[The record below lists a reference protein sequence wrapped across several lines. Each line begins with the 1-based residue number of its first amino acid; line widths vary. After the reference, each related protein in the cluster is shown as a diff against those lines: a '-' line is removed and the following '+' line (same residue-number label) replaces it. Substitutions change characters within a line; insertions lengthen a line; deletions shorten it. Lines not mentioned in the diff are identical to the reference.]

1 MTFKVLLLV
10 NKTLGNL
17 DEALEN
23 CQKWWESLEIYHSD
37 NRAMKAE
44 LLVEFGTVY
53 LAKADFGKDSQKTTE
68 NLLKAISYMKKG
80 AEMAEQLG
88 ISTLLCETLDGL
100 AFAYHSKGEL
110 HNALNFAQKARDLK
124 NNFNNKA
131 AKADNLK
138 ILGGINL
145 ALERLEEAEQNFKE
159 ALQLS
164 LECEDQ
170 ELIAGSYGRL
180 GFISMKKNDFE
191 TAISCLNRSTAITDK
206 LRKSIGHQA
215 QKISFVEINT
225 QNYHTLELVYFHCER
240 YNDALVTSER
250 RKARAFIDMI
260 HAKYWSR
267 GHLPVSQSLT
277 EPSFEKLRMIVDNEK
292 AIFVVFSDHLKYQD
306 GIFMVWLMVPGKGI
320 IIVDIVKMG
329 EFASVIRDLRR
340 MICPSDSVPVRK
352 SRNIQERNIFEED
365 NLDENDSGME

>member
-1 MTFKVLLLV
+1 MLFR
-10 NKTLGNL
+10 
-17 DEALEN
+17 
-23 CQKWWESLEIYHSD
+23 S
-37 NRAMKAE
+37 
-44 LLVEFGTVY
+44 
-53 LAKADFGKDSQKTTE
+53 
-68 NLLKAISYMKKG
+68 
-80 AEMAEQLG
+80 
-88 ISTLLCETLDGL
+88 
-100 AFAYHSKGEL
+100 
-110 HNALNFAQKARDLK
+110 
-124 NNFNNKA
+124 
-131 AKADNLK
+131 
-138 ILGGINL
+138 
-145 ALERLEEAEQNFKE
+145 
-159 ALQLS
+159 
-164 LECEDQ
+164 
-170 ELIAGSYGRL
+170 GSYGRL
-180 GFISMKKNDFE
+180 GFISMQKNDFE
-191 TAISCLNRSTAITDK
+191 TAISCFKRSTAITDK

-225 QNYHTLELVYFHCER
+225 QNYQTLELVYFRCER
-240 YNDALVTSER
+240 CNDALVTSER
-250 RKARAFIDMI
+250 RKARAFVDMI